1 MSKKIRDLEA
11 ELAKNTNDNAF
22 NRIKSNHKILR
33 SLDLTLPTPRPEIN
47 LAFDL
52 QLPEHI

>member
-1 MSKKIRDLEA
+1 MSKEIRDLEA
-11 ELAKNTNDNAF
+11 ELAKNTNDNAL